1 MEEIETNSISSTP
14 QMSSTRNTPRR
25 NFSQRIGTPLQRIK
39 EKESSEEESQS
50 KTPVTTINPFEV
62 KADSLYF
69 PSCSPSVFAT
79 FARNKTDNASIW
91 FWSIK
96 FYLSVLFM

>member
-1 MEEIETNSISSTP
+1 MEENETNSISSTP
-14 QMSSTRNTPRR
+14 QMSSSRNTPRR
-25 NFSQRIGTPLQRIK
+25 NFSQRIGTPLQRIT
-39 EKESSEEESQS
+39 EKELSEEESQA

-79 FARNKTDNASIW
+79 FARNKTDNVSSW
-91 FWSIK
+91 LWSIK
-96 FYLSVLFM
+96 FYILCI